1 MIFTMTH
8 IPSEPLFVR
17 LIPFV
22 LLLGTTIV
30 SVILIALQ
38 SATMF
43 DQYSVGISNN
53 RTTIG
58 LIVQLVSVLLGTAQ
72 IYALGVI
79 IQFAFR
85 LRCTKDS
92 VSLRALNFWSA
103 MATPR
108 VDFSLPIGK
117 AVVLLGFV
125 VASSGPGAVWAGAL
139 TPNALDR
146 VLRTGLTMD
155 VPRYTEA
162 TKSTWDAQFLPL
174 NATGVM
180 NHVNQTSAYYGIA
193 RTLES
198 CHKVTN
204 QKIGRIYSCPVP
216 DYAGDLLGSA
226 GTASPLL
233 LTPRSHSKFDN
244 ASWTFQGRSNGVGSS
259 LGLQQP
265 NGLHDSTHLILYN
278 YTEPGYAIQVEC
290 INNNTA
296 DYTLTSSD
304 TILNNVASGLGVD
317 FGIIGVAVGGRL
329 PNTPPTQGEGYTTAV
344 SPGDSVSAWSV
355 VSHWHRNLVA
365 IAGDGQ
371 YSDYQNVQCEIVF
384 TPTSFQVS
392 VNTTQQTINVTES
405 KDLKSPPQDI
415 ETTGDL
421 MFNTVISLDLL
432 SRISSNIGV
441 SALGDPILKNRDAYA
456 ARHGTSTADA
466 KLPALEDSIQAMMD
480 DLLVAFGAV
489 QLGIAAEYS
498 QEAFTTT
505 SLWGT
510 YKGIQIGSTSY
521 IFASLVISVALLF
534 IFVCEA
540 ARTRLWRQ
548 VIIFSFDDKKSL
560 VVAASTGGTSIAQAM
575 EHRHGGRIWKGSP
588 GDDIFEGIRIRFLS
602 DDKKVEMVA
611 ASREQTISMDDMVP
625 SSDMVPSDDN
635 STSADDAAFLRRS

>member
-1 MIFTMTH
+1 MTH
-8 IPSEPLFVR
+8 IPSERLFVR
-17 LIPFV
+17 LLPFI
-22 LLLGTTIV
+22 LPLGTTIV

-38 SATMF
+38 RATIF
-43 DQYSVGISNN
+43 DQYSVSISNN
-53 RTTIG
+53 RTTTG
-58 LIVQLVSVLLGTAQ
+58 LIVQLVSVVLAAAQ

-85 LRCTKDS
+85 LRCTNDS
-92 VSLRALNFWSA
+92 VSLRALSFWSA

-125 VASSGPGAVWAGAL
+125 LASSGPGAVWAGAL
-139 TPNALDR
+139 TPIAVDR
-146 VLRTGLTMD
+146 VLTSLTID
-155 VPRYTEA
+155 LPSYTEA
-162 TKSTWDAQFLPL
+162 TNSTWDAQFLPGDAIDTL
-174 NATGVM
+174 I
-180 NHVNQTSAYYGIA
+180 HVNQTSTYYGIT

-233 LTPRSHSKFDN
+233 LAPRLHSKFDN

-259 LGLQQP
+259 PGLQQP
-265 NGLHDSTHLILYN
+265 RGLQDSTHLMFYN
-278 YTEPGYAIQVEC
+278 YTEPGYSSQVKC

-296 DYTLTSSD
+296 NYTLSSSEM
-304 TILNNVASGLGVD
+304 ILDGFASGLGIE
-317 FGIIGVAVGGRL
+317 FGIIGVVVEGRL
-329 PNTPPTQGEGYTTAV
+329 PNTPPTQVEGYATAV
-344 SPGDSVSAWSV
+344 SPGDGVFAWSV
-355 VSHWHRNLVA
+355 VSHWHRNILA

-371 YSDYQNVQCEIVF
+371 YYEYQNVQCEILF

-392 VNTTQQTINVTES
+392 VNTIQQTINVTES

-441 SALGDPILKNRDAYA
+441 SSLGDSILKNRDAYA
-456 ARHGTSTADA
+456 ARQGTSTADA
-466 KLPALEDSIQAMMD
+466 KLPALEDSIQAMTD
-480 DLLVAFGAV
+480 DLLVAFGAA

-498 QEAFTTT
+498 QEASTTT

-510 YKGIQIGSTSY
+510 HKGIQIGNTSY
-521 IFASLVISVALLF
+521 IIASLVISVALLF
-534 IFVCEA
+534 ISVYEA

-548 VIIFSFDDKKSL
+548 VTVFSFDDIKSL
-560 VVAASTGGTSIAQAM
+560 VVAASTGGTSIAQAI
-575 EHRHGGRIWKGSP
+575 EHRHSGRIWKGSP
-588 GDDIFEGIRIRFLS
+588 GDDVFEGIRIRLLS
-602 DDKKVEMVA
+602 DDKKLELVA
-611 ASREQTISMDDMVP
+611 SSREQTIPMDDMVP
-625 SSDMVPSDDN
+625 LYDVVPLDDN
-635 STSADDAAFLRRS
+635 STGTDDAAFLWRN